1 MCYGVIYEIHCDPSG
16 KSYVGQTTK
25 GLKARWAKH
34 VEFATRGG
42 KTHLAAAIRAY
53 GPAAFTM
60 CVLEEC
66 SDRQHLNDRETYWIN
81 QRGTLGR
88 GYNLTNGGDAREWS
102 PESRQR
108 FSENHPL
115 RGKTGPEHPAFG
127 YRHTPEAL
135 ETIRQTS
142 TGRGHSEKTR
152 QRLADVNRGELNPH
166 HGTTQPAETKRK
178 RRATV
183 ERQGHPM
190 KGRSWSPEVIERM
203 RAGHRAHPLVVSQ
216 EHKDAISAKLKG
228 KPKSEEHRRKLSEA
242 AKRRWSKPCQTSSK

>member
-1 MCYGVIYEIHCDPSG
+1 MSYGIIYEIHCVTSG
-16 KSYVGQTTK
+16 KSYVGQTAK

-34 VEFATRGG
+34 VEYATRGG

-53 GPAAFTM
+53 GSDVFEM
-60 CVLEEC
+60 RILEEC
-66 SDRQHLNDRETYWIN
+66 TDRQHLNDRETYWIN
-81 QRGTLGR
+81 RMDTMRL
-88 GYNLTNGGDAREWS
+88 GYNLTTGGDAREWS
-102 PESRQR
+102 LESRQR

-127 YRHTPEAL
+127 YHHTPEAL
-135 ETIRQTS
+135 ECIRQGS
-142 TGRGHSEKTR
+142 TGRKHSEQTR
-152 QRLADVNRGELNPH
+152 QVLSEKNTGEAHPH
-166 HGTTQPAETKRK
+166 YGTTQSIETKRK

-190 KGRSWSPEVIERM
+190 KGKSWSPEVIERM
-203 RAGHRAHPLVVSQ
+203 REGHQAHPIVVSQ

-242 AKRRWSKPCQTSSK
+242 AKRRRSSHA